1 MKAKQFRK
9 AIPERLRQQLPEDL
23 HDFDHR
29 FRFSL
34 VQIWYGDRSFHYE
47 VAPSRKA
54 GTVEIGLHFEHKK
67 SKHNAAMHDFFDQN
81 MLEIRH
87 RLGEIW
93 LEKWDRGWH
102 KLYKTLNF
110 PDYNEE
116 MLATVSEELAQQII
130 VLQPMLADAR
140 RELKEFQGTKGN

>member
-1 MKAKQFRK
+1 MKAKEFRR
-9 AIPERLRQQLPEDL
+9 AIPKRVRTHLPEDL

-34 VQIWYGDRSFHYE
+34 VQLWYGDRSFHYE

-54 GTVEIGLHFEHKK
+54 GIVEIGLHFEHKK
-67 SKHNAAMHDFFDQN
+67 SKHNAAMHDFFDQH

-87 RLGEIW
+87 RLGDIW

-102 KLYKTLNF
+102 KLYKTLDF
-110 PDYNEE
+110 PDYDEGTLE
-116 MLATVSEELAQQII
+116 KVTEELARQIV
-130 VLQPMLADAR
+130 VLQPILADAWQR
-140 RELKEFQGTKGN
+140 LL